1 MMSNYKQYFA
11 IEKQLKKQGNHLTRA
26 EMIEDFTKGK
36 KSSLKDLTDG
46 EYKELIIQLN
56 RVIGMTKANPKNDW
70 MNSPE
75 NKMRRKVW
83 GLFIRKMHYTEEG
96 FRLWL
101 KKYGKF
107 HKALNEHSREELT
120 QLVTQAKSV
129 YASFL
134 KEVNK

>member
-1 MMSNYKQYFA
+1 MSFKQYFA

-36 KSSLKDLTDG
+36 KSSLKDLSPW
-46 EYKELIIQLN
+46 EYKELLIQLN
-56 RVIGMTKANPKNDW
+56 RTLGMTKANPKTDW
-70 MNSPE
+70 MNTPE

-83 GLFIRKMHYTEEG
+83 GLFINKMHYTEEG
-96 FRLWL
+96 LSLWL
-101 KKYGKF
+101 LKYGKF
-107 HKALNEHSREELT
+107 HKALNEHSKDELT
-120 QLVTQAKSV
+120 QLVTQAENV